1 MKKKYEVTPEEA
13 CRIIK
18 KKSNGENLN
27 KEEHIKYKIS
37 VAKMEV
43 STYSIRMKS
52 AIDIIKIAED
62 GKNTVDRAM
71 SVIADLMAEEID
83 DEALH
88 NAIFA
93 IGDIL
98 KYIKN
103 SEDPDLLFSLMVNEI
118 VRMIL
123 GASQLMVE
131 IKKLEDDDDD
141 DKK

>member
-1 MKKKYEVTPEEA
+1 MKKKKYEVTPEEA

-18 KKSNGENLN
+18 KKNAGEKLN
-27 KEEHIKYKIS
+27 KEEYIKYKIS

-52 AIDIIKIAED
+52 SIDIIKIAED

-103 SEDPDLLFSLMVNEI
+103 SEDPDMLFSLMVNEI

-131 IKKLEDDDDD
+131 IKKQEDD

>member
-18 KKSNGENLN
+18 KKSNGEKLN

-43 STYSIRMKS
+43 SAYSIRMKS
-52 AIDIIKIAED
+52 SIDIIKIAED

-103 SEDPDLLFSLMVNEI
+103 SEDPDMLFSLMVNEI

-131 IKKLEDDDDD
+131 IKKQEDD